1 MLQELI
7 EGATRM
13 LGAMLLMMINLD
25 GVAINI

>member
-13 LGAMLLMMINLD
+13 LGAMLLMINLD